1 MYRKILVALDN
12 SQTDQAMV
20 AHISELAKVH
30 GSKLLLLHVADGW
43 AARNYNRFQLADAEE
58 MKEDRAYLERVAAD
72 FQKQSLAVETRL
84 ELGEPAREILKTARG
99 GVRSH
104 CHDHARSPLPEGS
117 ALREHDHASAASRAR
132 PGPAREC
139 EITRG

>member
-43 AARNYNRFQLADAEE
+43 AARNYNRFQLADSEE

-72 FQKQSLAVETRL
+72 FQKQGLAVETRL
-84 ELGEPAREILKTARG
+84 GLGEPAREILKTAREEECDLIAMTTHG
-99 GVRSH
+99 HRFLKDLLYGSTITQVRH
-104 CHDHARSPLPEGS
+104 
-117 ALREHDHASAASRAR
+117 RA
-132 PGPAREC
+132 PVPVLLVNPK
-139 EITRG
+139 

>member
-43 AARNYNRFQLADAEE
+43 AARNYNRFQLADSEE

-84 ELGEPAREILKTARG
+84 GLGEPAREILKTAREEECDLIAMTTHG
-99 GVRSH
+99 HRFLKDLLYGSTITQVRH
-104 CHDHARSPLPEGS
+104 
-117 ALREHDHASAASRAR
+117 RA
-132 PGPAREC
+132 PVPVLLVNPK
-139 EITRG
+139 